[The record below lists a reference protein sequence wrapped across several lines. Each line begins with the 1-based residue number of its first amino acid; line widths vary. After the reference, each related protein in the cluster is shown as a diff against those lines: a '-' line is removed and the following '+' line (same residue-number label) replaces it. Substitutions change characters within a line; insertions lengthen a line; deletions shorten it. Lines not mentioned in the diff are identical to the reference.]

1 LTEELVSAMVVQKEA
16 NMADLN
22 LTDQDFEA
30 QVLKSD
36 TPVLVDFWAEWC
48 HPCRIVGPI
57 IEELAG
63 EYAGKLKVGKVDVD
77 KNQVA
82 NNYGIMSIPSVLLFK
97 NGKVVATLVGA
108 QSKDS
113 YKKEIDTVL
122 GN

>member
-1 LTEELVSAMVVQKEA
+1 
-16 NMADLN
+16 MADLT

-36 TPVLVDFWAEWC
+36 MPVLVDFWAEWC

-63 EYAGKLKVGKVDVD
+63 EYEGKIKVGKVDVD

-82 NNYGIMSIPSVLLFK
+82 GNYGIMSIPSVLLFK

-108 QSKDS
+108 QSKDN
-113 YKKEIDTVL
+113 YKREIDNVL
-122 GN
+122 AS